1 MNQPMLDGVIT
12 LFPGEPMP
20 RGYVIW
26 MRGSATRADPQRVFL
41 LYRHGVLFDDA
52 SNATALDQLVR
63 TASALSDGLERL
75 ATSGVEQEALLAKLV
90 DVLSEANTVASR
102 AQTFFSVFAG
112 IRAEDV
118 IWVASI
124 GDVAVWLSG
133 PNGQPITCVLPPTVQ
148 ALPRALVA
156 ALGEGFS
163 AGEVQSARIVLPHA
177 QNWVVSSEP
186 TLAPAAM
193 SSNGS

>member
-12 LFPGEPMP
+12 LFPREPIP

-26 MRGSATRADPQRVFL
+26 MRGSATRSDPQRVFL

-75 ATSGVEQEALLAKLV
+75 ATSGVEQEVLLEKLV
-90 DVLSEANTVASR
+90 DVLSKANTVASR

-112 IRAEDV
+112 IRKEDV

-124 GDVAVWLSG
+124 GDVAVWLSDR
-133 PNGQPITCVLPPTVQ
+133 NGQPTMCVLRPTVQ
-148 ALPRALVA
+148 APPRALVA

-163 AGEVQSARIVLPHA
+163 AGEVQSARIVLPQA
-177 QNWVVSSEP
+177 QNWVISSEP
-186 TLAPAAM
+186 TLAPTA
-193 SSNGS
+193 SSPS